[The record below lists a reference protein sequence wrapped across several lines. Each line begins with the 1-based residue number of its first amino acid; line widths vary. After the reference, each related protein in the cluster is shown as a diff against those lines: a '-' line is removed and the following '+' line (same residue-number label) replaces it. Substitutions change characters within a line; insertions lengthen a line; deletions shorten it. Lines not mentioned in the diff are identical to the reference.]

1 MTLRYETVGEM
12 ITQNE
17 QQKSIRAAVGR
28 DMQRQRE
35 INMYGMTTDDIR
47 TQYMAIGQMTG
58 LEMVVAGILS
68 DVQEL
73 TAYQHAANINSK
85 ATKELIRQ
93 QLNIAKFVLFEMM
106 DQKET
111 AWAIWRIYTQSS

>member
-1 MTLRYETVGEM
+1 MTLNYKAMGDM
-12 ITQNE
+12 ITSNE
-17 QQKSIRAAVGR
+17 TYK
-28 DMQRQRE
+28 RE
-35 INMYGMTTDDIR
+35 MNMYGMTADDIR

-73 TAYQHAANINSK
+73 AAYQHAADVNSK
-85 ATKELIRQ
+85 ATKELIRK

-106 DQKET
+106 DQRET
-111 AWAIWRIYTQSS
+111 A

>member
-1 MTLRYETVGEM
+1 MALNYKAMGEM
-12 ITQNE
+12 IMTSRE
-17 QQKSIRAAVGR
+17 QTV
-28 DMQRQRE
+28 
-35 INMYGMTTDDIR
+35 YGMSEEDIR

-73 TAYQHAANINSK
+73 TAYQHAADVNSK
-85 ATKELIRQ
+85 ATKELIRK

-111 AWAIWRIYTQSS
+111 A

>member
-1 MTLRYETVGEM
+1 MTLNYKAMGEM
-12 ITQNE
+12 ITSNE
-17 QQKSIRAAVGR
+17 TYK
-28 DMQRQRE
+28 RE
-35 INMYGMTTDDIR
+35 IAMYGMTTDDIR
-47 TQYMAIGQMTG
+47 TQYMAIGSMTG

-73 TAYQHAANINSK
+73 TAYQHAADINSK
-85 ATKELIRQ
+85 ATKELIRK

-111 AWAIWRIYTQSS
+111 A

>member
-1 MTLRYETVGEM
+1 MTQY
-12 ITQNE
+12 
-17 QQKSIRAAVGR
+17 
-28 DMQRQRE
+28 QRE
-35 INMYGMTTDDIR
+35 MNMYGMTTDDIR

-73 TAYQHAANINSK
+73 TAYQHAAEVNSK
-85 ATKELIRQ
+85 ATKELIRK

-106 DQKET
+106 DQRET
-111 AWAIWRIYTQSS
+111 A

>member
-1 MTLRYETVGEM
+1 
-12 ITQNE
+12 
-17 QQKSIRAAVGR
+17 
-28 DMQRQRE
+28 
-35 INMYGMTTDDIR
+35 
-47 TQYMAIGQMTG
+47 MTG

-73 TAYQHAANINSK
+73 TAYQHAADINSK

-93 QLNIAKFVLFEMM
+93 HLNIAKFVLFEMM

-111 AWAIWRIYTQSS
+111 A